1 MNAGRVQGK
10 VAVVTG
16 GARGIGAAIAG
27 LLAAQG
33 ATVVVADLAP
43 SDGTQNP
50 GGGEPSGYRQMDV
63 TSEQSVQA
71 AFDDIAATY
80 GRIDILVNNAGVP
93 GPIKPAHEVAEKE
106 FDLLFAVDVK
116 GVWLCTKHAV
126 RHMLNGGDGGSIV
139 NMSSIYG
146 LVGGAR
152 IPLYHAAKGAV
163 RMMTKADAATYAM
176 SGIRVNSVHPGSIE
190 TELSKSLSADP
201 SPEAA
206 AYAQR
211 MLDST
216 PVGHR
221 GSPQDIAYAVL
232 YLASDES
239 RFVTGTE
246 LVVDGG
252 YTAV

>member
-1 MNAGRVQGK
+1 MANGRVEGK
-10 VAVVTG
+10 IAVITG
-16 GARGIGAAIAG
+16 GARGIGAEIGKVLTAE
-27 LLAAQG
+27 G

-43 SDGTQNP
+43 ADGVPTSAE
-50 GGGEPSGYRQMDV
+50 GGPAGYRRVDV
-63 TSEQSVQA
+63 TDETSVRA

-93 GPIKPAHEVAEKE
+93 GPIKPSHEVEEKE

-126 RHMLNGGDGGSIV
+126 RHMLEQDGGSII

-163 RMMTKADAATYAM
+163 RLMTKADAATYAK
-176 SGIRVNSVHPGSIE
+176 SNIRVNSVHPGSIE

-221 GSPQDIAYAVL
+221 GTPADIAYGVL

>member
-1 MNAGRVQGK
+1 MNEGRVQGK

-16 GARGIGAAIAG
+16 GARGIGAEIGAA
-27 LLAAQG
+27 LAAQG

-43 SDGTQNP
+43 AGDYTGRAA
-50 GGGEPSGYRQMDV
+50 YRQVDV
-63 TSEQSVQA
+63 TSEESVRT
-71 AFDDIAATY
+71 AFDDIAAAY
-80 GRIDILVNNAGVP
+80 GRIDILVNNAGVT
-93 GPIKPAHEVAEKE
+93 GPIKPAHEVEEKE
-106 FDLLFAVDVK
+106 FDFLFSVDVK
-116 GVWLCTKHAV
+116 GVWLATKHAV
-126 RHMLNGGDGGSIV
+126 RHMLGTGGGSIV

-163 RMMTKADAATYAM
+163 RMMTKADAATYAK

-216 PVGHR
+216 PMGHR
-221 GSPQDIAYAVL
+221 GSPRDIANGVL

-246 LVVDGG
+246 LVIDGG
-252 YTAV
+252 YSAV

>member
-1 MNAGRVQGK
+1 MGAGRVHGK
-10 VAVVTG
+10 IAVVTG
-16 GARGIGAAIAG
+16 GARGIGAEIG
-27 LLAAQG
+27 RLLAEEG

-43 SDGTQNP
+43 ADTVTSGDG
-50 GGGEPSGYRQMDV
+50 GRADYRQVDV
-63 TSEQSVQA
+63 TSEQSVRA
-71 AFDDIAATY
+71 AFDDIAAAY
-80 GRIDILVNNAGVP
+80 GRIDILVNNAGVA
-93 GPIKPAHEVAEKE
+93 GPIKPAHEVEEKE

-126 RHMLNGGDGGSIV
+126 RHMLESGGGSIV
-139 NMSSIYG
+139 NLSSIYG

-163 RMMTKADAATYAM
+163 RLMTKADAATYAK

-190 TELSKSLSADP
+190 TEMSKSLSADP

-206 AYAQR
+206 AYSQR

-216 PVGHR
+216 PMGHR
-221 GSPQDIAYAVL
+221 GSPQDIAYGVL

>member
-1 MNAGRVQGK
+1 MGEGRVQGK
-10 VAVVTG
+10 VAVITG
-16 GARGIGAAIAG
+16 GARGIGAAIGDA
-27 LLAAQG
+27 LAEQG

-43 SDGTQNP
+43 ADSYRGDAA
-50 GGGEPSGYRQMDV
+50 YRQVDV
-63 TSEQSVQA
+63 VDEESVRA
-71 AFDDIAATY
+71 AFDSIVEAY

-93 GPIKPAHEVAEKE
+93 GPMKPAHEVEEKE
-106 FDLLFAVDVK
+106 FDLVFSVDVK
-116 GVWLCTKHAV
+116 GVWLSTKHAV
-126 RHMLNGGDGGSIV
+126 RHMLETGGGSIV

-163 RMMTKADAATYAM
+163 RLMTKADAATYAK

-211 MLDST
+211 MLDNT
-216 PVGHR
+216 PMGHR
-221 GSPQDIAYAVL
+221 GSPADIANAVVF
-232 YLASDES
+232 LAGDES

-252 YTAV
+252 YTAI

>member
-1 MNAGRVQGK
+1 MADGRVQGK
-10 VAVVTG
+10 IAVITG
-16 GARGIGAAIAG
+16 GARGIGAEIGKILTAE
-27 LLAAQG
+27 G
-33 ATVVVADLAP
+33 ATVVAADLAP
-43 SDGTQNP
+43 ADGVPTAAE
-50 GGGEPSGYRQMDV
+50 GGPAAYRRMDV
-63 TSEQSVQA
+63 TDEASVRA

-93 GPIKPAHEVAEKE
+93 GPIKPSHEVEEKE
-106 FDLLFAVDVK
+106 FDLLFDVDVK

-126 RHMLNGGDGGSIV
+126 RHMLERRSGSIV

-163 RMMTKADAATYAM
+163 RLMTKADAATYAT
-176 SGIRVNSVHPGSIE
+176 SNIRVNSVHPGSIE

-211 MLDST
+211 MLDNT

-221 GSPQDIAYAVL
+221 GTPEDIAYGVL
-232 YLASDES
+232 
-239 RFVTGTE
+239 
-246 LVVDGG
+246 
-252 YTAV
+252 

>member
-1 MNAGRVQGK
+1 MGELTMGEGRVQGK
-10 VAVVTG
+10 VAVITG
-16 GARGIGAAIAG
+16 GARGIGAAIGDA
-27 LLAAQG
+27 LAEQG

-43 SDGTQNP
+43 ADSYRGDAA
-50 GGGEPSGYRQMDV
+50 YRQVDV
-63 TSEQSVQA
+63 VDEESVRA
-71 AFDDIAATY
+71 AFDSIVEAY

-93 GPIKPAHEVAEKE
+93 GPMKPAHEVEEKE
-106 FDLLFAVDVK
+106 FDLVFSVDVK
-116 GVWLCTKHAV
+116 GVWLSTKHAV
-126 RHMLNGGDGGSIV
+126 RHMLETGGGSIV

-163 RMMTKADAATYAM
+163 RLMTKADAATYAK

-211 MLDST
+211 MLDNT
-216 PVGHR
+216 PMGHR
-221 GSPQDIAYAVL
+221 GSPADIANAVVF
-232 YLASDES
+232 LAGDES

-252 YTAV
+252 YTAI

>member
-1 MNAGRVQGK
+1 MSEGRVQGK
-10 VAVVTG
+10 VAVITG
-16 GARGIGAAIAG
+16 GARGIGAAIGDA
-27 LLAAQG
+27 LAAQG

-43 SDGTQNP
+43 ADSYQ
-50 GGGEPSGYRQMDV
+50 GEAAYRQVDV
-63 TSEQSVQA
+63 VDEASVRA
-71 AFDDIAATY
+71 AFDSIAEAY
-80 GRIDILVNNAGVP
+80 GRIDVLVNNAGVP
-93 GPIKPAHEVAEKE
+93 GPIKPAHEVEEKE
-106 FDLLFAVDVK
+106 FDFLFSVDVK
-116 GVWLCTKHAV
+116 GVWLTTKHAV
-126 RHMLNGGDGGSIV
+126 RHMLESGGGSIV

-163 RMMTKADAATYAM
+163 RLMTKADAATYAK

-211 MLDST
+211 MLDNT
-216 PVGHR
+216 PMGHR
-221 GSPQDIAYAVL
+221 GTPADIANAVVF
-232 YLASDES
+232 LAGDES

-252 YTAV
+252 YTAI

>member
-1 MNAGRVQGK
+1 MASGRVQGK
-10 VAVVTG
+10 IAVITG
-16 GARGIGAAIAG
+16 GARGIGAEIGKILTAE
-27 LLAAQG
+27 G
-33 ATVVVADLAP
+33 ATVVAADLAP
-43 SDGTQNP
+43 ADGVPTATE
-50 GGGEPSGYRQMDV
+50 GGPAAYRRMDV
-63 TSEQSVQA
+63 TDEASVRA

-93 GPIKPAHEVAEKE
+93 GPIKPSHEVEEKE
-106 FDLLFAVDVK
+106 FDLLFDVDVK

-126 RHMLNGGDGGSIV
+126 RHMLEQRSGSIV

-163 RMMTKADAATYAM
+163 RLMTKADAATYAT
-176 SGIRVNSVHPGSIE
+176 SNIRVNSVHPGSIE

-211 MLDST
+211 MLDNT

-221 GSPQDIAYAVL
+221 GTPEDIAYGVL

-252 YTAV
+252 YSAV

>member
-1 MNAGRVQGK
+1 MANGRVQGK
-10 VAVVTG
+10 VAVITG
-16 GARGIGAAIAG
+16 GARGIGAEIGRVLTAE
-27 LLAAQG
+27 G
-33 ATVVVADLAP
+33 ATVVVADL
-43 SDGTQNP
+43 
-50 GGGEPSGYRQMDV
+50 GEGVPASAEVGPAGYRPVDV
-63 TSEQSVQA
+63 TDETSVRT

-93 GPIKPAHEVAEKE
+93 GPIKPSHEVEEKE
-106 FDLLFAVDVK
+106 YDLLFAVDVK

-126 RHMLNGGDGGSIV
+126 RHMLEQGGGSII

-163 RMMTKADAATYAM
+163 RLMTKADAATYAKAN
-176 SGIRVNSVHPGSIE
+176 IRVNSVHPGSIE
-190 TELSKSLSADP
+190 TELSKSLSAGR
-201 SPEAA
+201 SPDAT

-211 MLDST
+211 ILDST

-221 GSPQDIAYAVL
+221 GTPQDIAYAVL
-232 YLASDES
+232 YLACDES

>member
-1 MNAGRVQGK
+1 MASGRVQGK

-16 GARGIGAAIAG
+16 GARGIGAEIG
-27 LLAAQG
+27 RLLAAEG

-43 SDGTQNP
+43 AKDIPTSAE
-50 GGGEPSGYRQMDV
+50 GGPADYRRVDV
-63 TSEQSVQA
+63 TDEASVRA
-71 AFDDIAATY
+71 AFDDIVATH
-80 GRIDILVNNAGVP
+80 GRIDVLVNNAGVP
-93 GPIKPAHEVAEKE
+93 GPIKPSHEVVEE
-106 FDLLFAVDVK
+106 EYDLLFAVDVK

-126 RHMLNGGDGGSIV
+126 RHMLERGGGSVI

-163 RMMTKADAATYAM
+163 RMMTKADAATYAT
-176 SGIRVNSVHPGSIE
+176 SDIRVNSVHPGSIE
-190 TELSKSLSADP
+190 TQLSTSLSADP

-211 MLDST
+211 MLDNT

-221 GSPQDIAYAVL
+221 GTPEDIAYGVL